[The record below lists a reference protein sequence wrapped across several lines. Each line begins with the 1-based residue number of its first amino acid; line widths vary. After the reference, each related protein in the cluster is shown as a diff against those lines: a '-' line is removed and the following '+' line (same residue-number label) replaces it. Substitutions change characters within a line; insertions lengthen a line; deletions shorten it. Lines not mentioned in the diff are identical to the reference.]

1 MCTRIGFAVCLFRH
15 FAYAHHRNGICGRHQ
30 CVHGPSNPRLRTRN
44 KTSGNRAILSGVVGW
59 FLGEYDHRRYPCCY
73 PCDEQTGESRFLY
86 QDGIHC
92 ARHHCIANA
101 KDPCVPRSFDR
112 PDTPITE
119 GKIAR
124 VFFAWL
130 ALWLL
135 RRISRFPNWNLA
147 AVLVLAIVSSA
158 LMARAASI
166 GTEIRHVE
174 IQSGQETS
182 GADPGPTLARSWALY
197 VQTHSWVWPTCET
210 LHFIGLSMLFAVVL
224 AVDLRMLGMGKKS
237 LSFAALYQLLP
248 LGMLGFGIKLITG
261 IMFFVS
267 TPQQYV
273 GFLFFLK
280 MMLVVAGAFNVL
292 YFMLLDEPW
301 TVGEGDDA
309 SKKTKLVAASAIA
322 IWVGVLFCGHMLPF
336 LGNSF

>member
-1 MCTRIGFAVCLFRH
+1 MNPAHIHLLLNHFPTIGF
-15 FAYAHHRNGICGRHQ
+15 GIGL
-30 CVHGPSNPRLRTRN
+30 GLLLIALLGNSDDLKRTRLSMFFIAAPLALATYAGRN
-44 KTSGNRAILSGVVGW
+44 DAPGAIEDSPALSPALMNAHESGALVA
-59 FLGEYDHRRYPCCY
+59 FAFM
-73 PCDEQTGESRFLY
+73 QATG
-86 QDGIHC
+86 
-92 ARHHCIANA
+92 
-101 KDPCVPRSFDR
+101 
-112 PDTPITE
+112 
-119 GKIAR
+119 
-124 VFFAWL
+124 FFAWL

-135 RRISRFPNWNLA
+135 RRISRFPSWNLA
-147 AVLVLAIVSSA
+147 AVLVLAIVSTA
-158 LMARAASI
+158 LVARAASM

-182 GADPGPTLARSWALY
+182 GADPGPTLARSWALF
-197 VQTHSWVWPTCET
+197 VQTTSWVWPTCET

-237 LSFAALYQLLP
+237 LSFVALYQVLP
-248 LGMLGFGIKLITG
+248 LVMLGFGINLITG

-280 MMLVVAGAFNVL
+280 MMLVVAVALNVL
-292 YFMLLDEPW
+292 YFMLLNEPW
-301 TVGEGDDA
+301 TVEEGDDA

>member
-1 MCTRIGFAVCLFRH
+1 
-15 FAYAHHRNGICGRHQ
+15 
-30 CVHGPSNPRLRTRN
+30 
-44 KTSGNRAILSGVVGW
+44 
-59 FLGEYDHRRYPCCY
+59 
-73 PCDEQTGESRFLY
+73 
-86 QDGIHC
+86 
-92 ARHHCIANA
+92 
-101 KDPCVPRSFDR
+101 
-112 PDTPITE
+112 
-119 GKIAR
+119 
-124 VFFAWL
+124 
-130 ALWLL
+130 
-135 RRISRFPNWNLA
+135 
-147 AVLVLAIVSSA
+147 
-158 LMARAASI
+158 MARAASM

-174 IQSGQETS
+174 IQSGLETS

-248 LGMLGFGIKLITG
+248 LGMLGFGINLITG